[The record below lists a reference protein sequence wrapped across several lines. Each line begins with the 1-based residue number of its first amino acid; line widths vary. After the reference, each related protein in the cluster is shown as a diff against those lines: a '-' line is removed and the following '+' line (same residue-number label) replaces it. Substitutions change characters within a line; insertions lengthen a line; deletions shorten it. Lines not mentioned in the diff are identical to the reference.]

1 MEKIEKTLKYT
12 KLFNLYGEL
21 LSKSQKRVFEDYF
34 LADLSISEISENL
47 GISRAAVED
56 SIKKSTKKLD
66 YLESVLRGLS
76 KEEKIR
82 EKCLILQ
89 KSAANREQI
98 DIINK
103 ILEELDNGIWK
114 SVWKAIKNL

>member
-47 GISRAAVED
+47 DISRAAVED

-66 YLESVLRGLS
+66 YLESVLHGLS
-76 KEEKIR
+76 KEDKIR

-103 ILEELDNGIWK
+103 ILEELDNGI
-114 SVWKAIKNL
+114 

>member
-66 YLESVLRGLS
+66 YLESILHGLS

-89 KSAANREQI
+89 KSAANRKQI
-98 DIINK
+98 DTINK

>member
-66 YLESVLRGLS
+66 YLESVLHGLY

>member
-66 YLESVLRGLS
+66 YLESVLHGLS